1 MITAPAAP
9 ESRPALARRGV
20 ALWSALGVLVVGGV
34 VVGNVLSDRE
44 QRRLEQLAA
53 TEPSAYEAQQELNR
67 VGAETAALVGLTAE
81 GHPEANGSL
90 ACIRPDG
97 VQGFSYMA
105 HTIEDVALPD
115 LTTGLTEARRFWEGM
130 GYGVS
135 ERQIGET
142 TVLSGH
148 PPDGGRIALYV
159 NPQGTALGGETF
171 CSLTDGGPED

>member
-1 MITAPAAP
+1 MITAPPPA
-9 ESRPALARRGV
+9 ESRPALARRWV

-44 QRRLEQLAA
+44 QRRLDQLAA
-53 TEPSAYEAQQELNR
+53 TEPSAYEAQGELNQ
-67 VGAETAALVGLTAE
+67 VVAETAALLGLTAE
-81 GHPEANGSL
+81 GIPRINGSL

-97 VQGFSYMA
+97 VQGFSYLA

-115 LTTGLTEARRFWEGM
+115 LTTGLTEARHFWEGM
-130 GYGVS
+130 GYAVS

-148 PPDGGRIALYV
+148 PPDGGSIQVFA
-159 NPQGTALGGETF
+159 NAQGTALKGQTF